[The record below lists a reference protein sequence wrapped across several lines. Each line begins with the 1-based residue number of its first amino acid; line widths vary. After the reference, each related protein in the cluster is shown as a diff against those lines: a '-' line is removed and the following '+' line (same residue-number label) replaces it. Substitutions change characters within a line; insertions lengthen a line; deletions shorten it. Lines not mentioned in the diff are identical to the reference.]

1 MGAGDGGGWTKG
13 LGERTQPNS
22 RSDESPWVL
31 GARGIPLCL
40 SPSSSSPS
48 FPPSQPSLSFFP
60 SPHYHL
66 PLFPFKSLS
75 SSISP
80 LSRHH
85 RDLSFPRFPL
95 SLGDIT
101 SLLSLSIAAAT
112 AVATTPAS
120 PTLPNGVVFP
130 LPLRNL
136 QPARS
141 PAVETAG
148 HSPLA
153 PSPPPSLSLFVDSL
167 YPCRLL
173 RPLAAPREW
182 YIPHHFLLSSLP
194 FSFLDRVLPFFL
206 ISCSPFSFSPFFSLS
221 FRRIRWWVMDW
232 IW

>member
-1 MGAGDGGGWTKG
+1 M
-13 LGERTQPNS
+13 GERTQPNS

-48 FPPSQPSLSFFP
+48 FPPSQPSLSFF
-60 SPHYHL
+60 SYPHYHL

-80 LSRHH
+80 PSRHH

-153 PSPPPSLSLFVDSL
+153 PSPPPPLSLFSWILYIPAVCFVLSLHCASGIYLATFCSHLCPFPSLIGFSPSSLFLALPFLSLSSSLSLSDG
-167 YPCRLL
+167 
-173 RPLAAPREW
+173 E
-182 YIPHHFLLSSLP
+182 
-194 FSFLDRVLPFFL
+194 
-206 ISCSPFSFSPFFSLS
+206 
-221 FRRIRWWVMDW
+221 
-232 IW
+232 